1 MSTSGGQERGD
12 AAMSLL
18 ERLTSA
24 LGEVTTL
31 VEESDGALTVTVD
44 GSVASLRVVTIA
56 EGLDMVSLTQ
66 PLAWDLPLNN
76 KIRERVAE
84 QAGRTMLG
92 TVALVEKIA
101 DGPDTPANGSS
112 ARTTRKS
119 AAKKVADVMLRYNF
133 PAAGLTEDALRT
145 LILLVLTT
153 GADVRKA
160 LTA

>member
-1 MSTSGGQERGD
+1 MTT
-12 AAMSLL
+12 LV

-31 VEESDGALTVTVD
+31 VEEADGALTVTVD
-44 GSVASLRVVTIA
+44 GMVASLRVVTIA

-66 PLAWDLPLNN
+66 PLAWDLPLSN

-84 QAGRTMLG
+84 LAGRTMLG
-92 TVALVEKIA
+92 TVALVEKVA
-101 DGPDTPANGSS
+101 EAPAAPANGSS
-112 ARTTRKS
+112 PKSARRP

-133 PAAGLTEDALRT
+133 PAGGLTEDALRT

-153 GADVRKA
+153 GADVRRS
-160 LTA
+160 LTS

>member
-1 MSTSGGQERGD
+1 MST
-12 AAMSLL
+12 LL
-18 ERLTSA
+18 ERLVSA

-31 VEESDGALTVTVD
+31 IEEPDGALTITVD
-44 GSVASLRVVTIA
+44 GMVASLRVVTIA

-76 KIRERVAE
+76 KIRERVAA

-92 TVALVEKIA
+92 TVALVEKMA
-101 DGPDTPANGSS
+101 DAPATPGNGSS
-112 ARTTRKS
+112 PGTTRKS

-133 PAAGLTEDALRT
+133 PAAGLSEDALRT

-153 GADVRKA
+153 GADVRTA
-160 LTA
+160 LSG

>member
-1 MSTSGGQERGD
+1 MTT
-12 AAMSLL
+12 LL

-31 VEESDGALTVTVD
+31 VEEADGALTVTVD

-56 EGLDMVSLTQ
+56 EGLEMVSLTQ

-92 TVALVEKIA
+92 TVALVEKVA
-101 DGPDTPANGSS
+101 DGPPAPANGAS
-112 ARTTRKS
+112 AKSTRTS
-119 AAKKVADVMLRYNF
+119 AAKKLADVMLRYNF
-133 PAAGLTEDALRT
+133 PASGLSEDALRT
-145 LILLVLTT
+145 LVLLVLDT
-153 GADVRKA
+153 GADVRRT
-160 LTA
+160 LVS